1 MFKFDGIFTWV
12 ALMAMFLVGG
22 CATLPE
28 DFERPVSQAYSDT
41 DDTTL
46 GKSIQDDKAAHPGK
60 SGFLLLGSGLDA
72 FVARAVLAERAER
85 NRKQR

>member
-1 MFKFDGIFTWV
+1 MFKSDKITAIL
-12 ALMAMFLVGG
+12 ALMAVLMIGG

-28 DFERPVSQAYSDT
+28 DFERPVSHAYNDT
-41 DDTTL
+41 DDTSF

-72 FVARAVLAERAER
+72 FVARRTSEGGATLDY
-85 NRKQR
+85 